1 MNKVCEEAVSGFVGH
16 NFLDIFRTVS
26 NIRLISSDLVE
37 IDSEMLGLTLN
48 DGKWSQKTVLNFLS
62 MILV

>member
-48 DGKWSQKTVLNFLS
+48 DGK
-62 MILV
+62 